1 MNVLLIKMI
10 IQCTS
15 CDKKFSVPD
24 TAITASGRL
33 VQCSS
38 CGNKWTQ
45 YPIKTKSEPSRPY
58 VTPTKVVPPKKKLNK
73 KKSGPVPYSKEYMQ
87 QKWGTSLENYAV
99 QKGLTKKTKK
109 ISQPK
114 KMQKQKILEAVE
126 KPGFGFFNYIIT
138 YSILLIFIVGILNF
152 ERGRISRKFPF
163 LEPYID
169 HFFESLEIFKI
180 LILDFFR

>member
-1 MNVLLIKMI
+1 MI
-10 IQCTS
+10 LS
-15 CDKKFSVPD
+15 CKSCEKKFVVPD
-24 TAITASGRL
+24 NAIGASGRL

-45 YPIKTKSEPSRPY
+45 YPLKQTPEIVKTPPI
-58 VTPTKVVPPKKKLNK
+58 VTKAAPKKKTQK
-73 KKSGPVPYSKEYMQ
+73 RKGPVPYSKEYMQ
-87 QKWGTSLENYAV
+87 EKWGTSIEKYAV
-99 QKGLTKKTKK
+99 DKGLTSKVKKVKTTTKIQK
-109 ISQPK
+109 QPK
-114 KMQKQKILEAVE
+114 SKTIE

-138 YSILLIFIVGILNF
+138 YSILSIFFIGILNF
-152 ERGRISRKFPF
+152 ERSRIGRKFPV

>member
-1 MNVLLIKMI
+1 MI
-10 IQCTS
+10 IQCSS
-15 CDKKFSVPD
+15 CDKKFNVPD
-24 TAITASGRL
+24 SAITAAGRL

-87 QKWGTSLENYAV
+87 QKWGTSLKSYAV
-99 QKGLTKKTKK
+99 QKGLSKNPNALTKAKTPKK
-109 ISQPK
+109 I
-114 KMQKQKILEAVE
+114 QKQKSTQVTER
-126 KPGFGFFNYIIT
+126 PGFGFFNYIIT
-138 YSILLIFIVGILNF
+138 YSVIFIFLVGILKF
-152 ERGRISRKFPF
+152 ERGRLGRKFPA